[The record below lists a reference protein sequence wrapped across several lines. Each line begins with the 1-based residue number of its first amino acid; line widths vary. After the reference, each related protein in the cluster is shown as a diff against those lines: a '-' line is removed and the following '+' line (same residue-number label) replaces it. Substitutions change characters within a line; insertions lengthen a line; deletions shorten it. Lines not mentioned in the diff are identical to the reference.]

1 MKKLIIAAAAIAAA
15 TTATSAS
22 AQATS
27 STPRATANARL
38 IKPLQLEALRNVNFG
53 TIVMGTVTTD
63 QIVTIDRVS
72 GVVTCGTNTVL
83 ACSGTPATGLY
94 KITGTQGQVVL
105 ISSSAA
111 SFPLTNGFGG
121 TLSFVPSI
129 PGSLTLGN
137 SGSPGNEFTV
147 GGSITIGS
155 NTQDGLYSG
164 QIDVQVIY
172 Q

>member
-1 MKKLIIAAAAIAAA
+1 MKKLIIAAAAVAAV

-38 IKPLQLEALRNVNFG
+38 IKPLTLASLRDVNFG

-63 QIVTIDRVS
+63 QTVTIDRVTGLVS
-72 GVVTCGTNTVL
+72 CGSNTVL
-83 ACSGTPATGLY
+83 ACSGTPTTGQY
-94 KITGTQGQVVL
+94 RVTGTQGQVVV
-105 ISSSAA
+105 ISSAA
-111 SFPLTNGFGG
+111 SFPLSNGLGG
-121 TLSFVPSI
+121 TLNFVPSFQ
-129 PGSLTLGN
+129 PNLTLAN
-137 SGSPGNEFTV
+137 SGSTGNDFFV

-155 NTQDGLYSG
+155 GTQDGVYTG
-164 QIDVQVIY
+164 QIDIQVSY